1 MSRRLLN
8 YGESAVLLECGDLD
22 EALGVRRRLDE
33 QPIPQIV
40 EMIPG
45 ARTVLLRLNSPL
57 SPAQRE
63 QLLTMDV
70 APPTAAAEQPIQIE
84 VDYGGDDLDE
94 VADLTG
100 LSKAGVVKAHTGQIW
115 TVGFCGFAPGFAYL
129 KGEDER
135 LRVPRRSS
143 PRTRVPAGSVGL
155 ADSWSGIYPRAGP
168 GGWQLIGRTER
179 VLWDLEQSPPAL
191 LQPGMRVR
199 FVQRDP

>member
-33 QPIPQIV
+33 QRIPQIV
-40 EMIPG
+40 EIIPG
-45 ARTVLLRLNSPL
+45 ARTLLLRLNSAL

-63 QLLTMDV
+63 QLLTLDA
-70 APPTAAAEQPIQIE
+70 APPSAAAEQPIQIE
-84 VDYGGDDLDE
+84 VDYSGDDLDE

-100 LSKAGVVKAHTGQIW
+100 LSKAGVVKAHTGQVW
-115 TVGFCGFAPGFAYL
+115 TVGFCGYAPGFAYL
-129 KGEDER
+129 QGEDER

-143 PRTRVPAGSVGL
+143 PRKRVPAGSVGL
-155 ADSWSGIYPRAGP
+155 ADTWSGIYPRAGP

-179 VLWDLEQSPPAL
+179 VLWDLDQTPPAL

-199 FVQRDP
+199 FVQRNP

>member
-1 MSRRLLN
+1 MLA

-33 QPIPQIV
+33 QRIPQIV
-40 EMIPG
+40 EIIPG
-45 ARTVLLRLNSPL
+45 ARTLLLRLSAGL

-63 QLLTMDV
+63 QLLTLDV
-70 APPTAAAEQPIQIE
+70 VAPTAAAGEPIQIE
-84 VDYGGDDLDE
+84 VAYSGDDLEE

-100 LSKAGVVKAHTGQIW
+100 LSKAGVVEAHTGQVW
-115 TVGFCGFAPGFAYL
+115 SVGFCGFAPGFAYL
-129 KGEDER
+129 QGEDER

-143 PRTRVPAGSVGL
+143 PRNRVPAGSVGL
-155 ADSWSGIYPRAGP
+155 ADTWSGIYPRAGP

-179 VLWDLEQSPPAL
+179 VLWDLDQTPPAL